1 MTDLAGKLHMLCCR
15 QELTPPPS
23 FTDVP
28 QLREWMQCMPPEEK
42 RQFFREMGEYE
53 NNFAAYSDACFDQ
66 GVRFAFSLLHRLY
79 PPEDFLE

>member
-1 MTDLAGKLHMLCCR
+1 
-15 QELTPPPS
+15 
-23 FTDVP
+23 
-28 QLREWMQCMPPEEK
+28 MPPEEK

-79 PPEDFLE
+79 PLEEFLE